1 MKLVSYNLSP
11 YPTRSSASSSS
22 SGASAS
28 ITSKTISLGFIVCPP
43 TYSSR
48 LHSLLSVGM
57 GEGVSCQ
64 LPVNWHIFNEINNLP
79 SHHSHFP
86 PLPSMTHQLK
96 NTFLFN
102 NCAIRHISSAS
113 GSSWFVAS
121 SDRVEASYQVLVE
134 SGWASGLSIA

>member
-1 MKLVSYNLSP
+1 M
-11 YPTRSSASSSS
+11 
-22 SGASAS
+22 
-28 ITSKTISLGFIVCPP
+28 CPP

-96 NTFLFN
+96 NILLFN
-102 NCAIRHISSAS
+102 SLCGIRHIFGAS
-113 GSSWFVAS
+113 GSSGFVAF

-134 SGWASGLSIA
+134 SRWASGLSIA